1 MKKNSS
7 VNLIIFGILS
17 VAIYGA
23 LFTFIGQLNTY
34 LFRSRTVLGAFIVV
48 VTAIIFSLIH
58 GSFAHQ
64 VLEKL
69 GITELKK

>member
-1 MKKNSS
+1 MKKSSS
-7 VNLIIFGILS
+7 VNLIVFGILS

-23 LFTFIGQLNTY
+23 LFTFIGQLDTY

>member
-1 MKKNSS
+1 
-7 VNLIIFGILS
+7 VI
-17 VAIYGA
+17 
-23 LFTFIGQLNTY
+23 
-34 LFRSRTVLGAFIVV
+34 

-58 GSFAHQ
+58 GSFAHE

>member
-17 VAIYGA
+17 MAVYFA
-23 LFTFIGQLNTY
+23 LFAFIGELNTH
-34 LFRSRTVLGAFIVV
+34 LFRSRTVLGAATIVV
-48 VTAIIFSLIH
+48 IAIVFSAIY
-58 GSFAHQ
+58 GRFAYE

-69 GITELKK
+69 GIMELRK